1 MISVGDKE
9 YKPEYLSRL
18 IQEDENK
25 KVSQIFED
33 RDLLYNIMLNSN
45 YNTIQKTCSS
55 NKIAVTITNC
65 DQFWKDKILKDMPEY
80 NLESLNYKIEYKKI
94 YNSLM
99 MAKNMMDVIGMLQSS
114 YNYINALYLC
124 INNKSIILDNYNF
137 YWMDNKKYENC
148 VIYFNIKNEYELCVE
163 DVNENIVYSV
173 ILTKNECIN
182 FFGKLFYH
190 YPEISI
196 EDCDDKAIVFD
207 LRYIIETYHKIKDLD
222 NLQLDVEEFRIK
234 YWGKSLNI

>member
-65 DQFWKDKILKDMPEY
+65 DQFWKDKILKDMPEFK
-80 NLESLNYKIEYKKI
+80 LKSLNYKIEYKNI

-99 MAKNMMDVIGMLQSS
+99 MAKNMMDVIGMLK
-114 YNYINALYLC
+114 NINALYLC
-124 INNKSIILDNYNF
+124 INNKSIILDAYDF
-137 YWMDNKKYENC
+137 YWMDYKNTNC

-163 DVNENIVYSV
+163 DVNENIVYS
-173 ILTKNECIN
+173 INLNKNECVN

-222 NLQLDVEEFRIK
+222 DFQLDVEEIRIK
-234 YWGKSLNI
+234 YWGKLLNI